1 MLVQFSGDSLP
12 ELPKKPI
19 SGRKNMAAT
28 GSPPPLQAAF
38 NDRVE
43 KQLDLTRVM
52 GDLQRGQVH

>member
-1 MLVQFSGDSLP
+1 
-12 ELPKKPI
+12 
-19 SGRKNMAAT
+19 MAAAAIP
-28 GSPPPLQAAF
+28 SPLQAAF